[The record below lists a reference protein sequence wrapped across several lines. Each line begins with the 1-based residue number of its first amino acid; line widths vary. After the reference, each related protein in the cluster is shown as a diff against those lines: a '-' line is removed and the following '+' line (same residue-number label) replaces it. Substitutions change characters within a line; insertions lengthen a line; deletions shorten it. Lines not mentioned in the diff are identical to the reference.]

1 MTLASLH
8 PLVVHF
14 TIVLIIV
21 GVAFKLVS
29 LFGRPAFAG
38 PTATTLLLLG
48 AVSAFVSAQSG
59 TAAHGPVERAP
70 GARPPVMEHEEWGER
85 TNQIMMGVGVLELAG
100 LVLRRWPKVKIVHAV
115 SAVVGVAAVVAVYEA
130 AEHGGD
136 LVYNYA
142 GGVGLRSGDPK
153 DVERLLLMGYYQ
165 QAMADRKA
173 GRTADAAELIAAAAK
188 RFPSDPE
195 VQMLAGESMLVD
207 LKNPQGALDT
217 LTSIKVPADNRFM
230 LMRHAT
236 LQADAYEAAGQKDK
250 AAATLEAV
258 VKQFPNP
265 RLQQRIDALK
275 RGATPSTN

>member
-14 TIVLIIV
+14 TIVLVIM

-85 TNQIMMGVGVLELAG
+85 TNQIMLGVGVIELAG
-100 LVLRRWPKVKIVHAV
+100 LALRRWPKVKIVHAL
-115 SAVVGVAAVVAVYEA
+115 SAVVGLAAVVAVYEA

-136 LVYNYA
+136 LVYSYA

-173 GRTADAAELIAAAAK
+173 GRGAQAAELIAAAAK

-195 VQMLAGESMLVD
+195 VQMLAGESLLVD
-207 LKNPQGALDT
+207 QKNPQGAIDALA
-217 LTSIKVPADNRFM
+217 SIKVPADNRFM
-230 LMRHAT
+230 RVRHAT
-236 LQADAYEAAGQKDK
+236 LQADAYEATGQKDK
-250 AAATLEAV
+250 AIAALEGV

-265 RLQQRIDALK
+265 RLKQRIDALK
-275 RGATPSTN
+275 GSTPSTN

>member
-8 PLVVHF
+8 PIVVHF
-14 TIVLIIV
+14 TIVLVIM

-38 PTATTLLLLG
+38 PAATTLLLLG

-85 TNQIMMGVGVLELAG
+85 TNQIMLGVGVIELAG
-100 LVLRRWPKVKIVHAV
+100 LALRRWPKVKIVHAL
-115 SAVVGVAAVVAVYEA
+115 SAVVGLAAVVAVYEA

-136 LVYNYA
+136 LVYSYA

-173 GRTADAAELIAAAAK
+173 GHAAEAAELIAAAAK

-207 LKNPQGALDT
+207 LKNPQGAIDALA
-217 LTSIKVPADNRFM
+217 SIKVPADNRFM
-230 LMRHAT
+230 RVRHAT
-236 LQADAYEAAGQKDK
+236 LQADAYEATGQKDK
-250 AAATLEAV
+250 AVAALEDV

-265 RLQQRIDALK
+265 RLQQRIAALK
-275 RGATPSTN
+275 GSAPSTN

>member
-14 TIVLIIV
+14 TIVLVIM

-38 PTATTLLLLG
+38 PAATTLLLLG

-100 LVLRRWPKVKIVHAV
+100 LALRRWPKVKIVHAL
-115 SAVVGVAAVVAVYEA
+115 SAVVGLAAVVAVYEA

-136 LVYNYA
+136 LVYSYA

-173 GRTADAAELIAAAAK
+173 GHGAQAAELIAAAAK

-207 LKNPQGALDT
+207 LKNPQGAIDALA
-217 LTSIKVPADNRFM
+217 SIKVPADNRFM
-230 LMRHAT
+230 RVRHAT
-236 LQADAYEAAGQKDK
+236 LQADAYEASGQKDK
-250 AAATLEAV
+250 AVAALEAV
-258 VKQFPNP
+258 MKEFPNP
-265 RLQQRIDALK
+265 RLRQRIESLK
-275 RGATPSTN
+275 RPAPSTN